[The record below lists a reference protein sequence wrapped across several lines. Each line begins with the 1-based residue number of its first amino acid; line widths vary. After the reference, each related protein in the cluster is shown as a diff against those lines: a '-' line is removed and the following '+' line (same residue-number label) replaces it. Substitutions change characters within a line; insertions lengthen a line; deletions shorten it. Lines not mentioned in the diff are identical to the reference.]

1 MSVCDLLIQ
10 IIGVF
15 VSVCVAVLVLRYEL
29 KKREREATLEYYH
42 SVSKEAHE
50 LRNKINAVFKKGAK
64 IELSNKEE
72 NENGLKDAVYRFLSL
87 YEQVSVGVNLG
98 ILDLEVFMRIMGRT
112 FIRWY
117 ERLEPV
123 IKESRKNGMLT
134 KYGDFEELVNVM
146 AEKYERCPKKYSPR
160 TKYTQ
165 LRQEK
170 QKEKQ
175 Q

>member
-1 MSVCDLLIQ
+1 
-10 IIGVF
+10 
-15 VSVCVAVLVLRYEL
+15 
-29 KKREREATLEYYH
+29 
-42 SVSKEAHE
+42 
-50 LRNKINAVFKKGAK
+50 
-64 IELSNKEE
+64 
-72 NENGLKDAVYRFLSL
+72 
-87 YEQVSVGVNLG
+87 
-98 ILDLEVFMRIMGRT
+98 
-112 FIRWY
+112 
-117 ERLEPV
+117 
-123 IKESRKNGMLT
+123 MLT